1 MQSVLNKLAQIN
13 KGRSRTKRSLS
24 KGRNVK
30 LSVMDDLDS
39 ALAQIR
45 HNSLSLGSYY
55 AYERF
60 EEIEDKILDFK
71 FEISKE
77 VDNQI
82 VNSEV
87 INPDDAFY
95 DVIEAMTSLERSAD
109 ELGIDVNSIESYAE
123 ATKLYE
129 EYSTM
134 YDDYRK
140 AYQKVVDTAGFL
152 AQF

>member
-39 ALAQIR
+39 ALERIEDKQ
-45 HNSLSLGSYY
+45 SLGSYY

-109 ELGIDVNSIESYAE
+109 ELGIDVNSIESYAR
-123 ATKLYE
+123 ATKMYE
-129 EYSTM
+129 EYSSM
-134 YDDYRK
+134 YDDYRD